1 MTKITSLAELKAMR
15 EKLRDNLDVRE
26 MANNPEQFI
35 QIKVAMSTCG
45 IAAGAKKVMNHMMQK
60 ADEMGIPAIFTQTTC
75 MGFCNEE
82 PTIEVDLPNAAPV
95 VFSKVDN
102 DRAEEILAKYV
113 KNGET
118 LPYTIPVTNQSIDK

>member
-1 MTKITSLAELKAMR
+1 MTKITSLAELKALR
-15 EKLRDNLDVRE
+15 EKLRENIDVRE

-45 IAAGAKKVMNHMMQK
+45 IAAGAKEVLHHMMQK
-60 ADEMGIPAIFTQTTC
+60 ADEMGIPAIFTQTAC
-75 MGFCNEE
+75 MGFCNNE

-95 VFSKVDN
+95 IFSKVDN
-102 DRAEEILAKYV
+102 GRAEEILTKYV

-118 LPYTIPVTNQSIDK
+118 LPYTIPVTNQPIDK